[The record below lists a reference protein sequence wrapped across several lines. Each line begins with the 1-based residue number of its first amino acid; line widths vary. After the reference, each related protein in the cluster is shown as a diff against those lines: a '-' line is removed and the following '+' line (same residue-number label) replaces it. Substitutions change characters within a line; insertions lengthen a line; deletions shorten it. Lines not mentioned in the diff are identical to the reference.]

1 MSQAFGKRWVIKDKC
16 YDVIIYT
23 QQKDFRLN
31 LAWPTAQQVLSW
43 ILEKYS
49 FIYLLIWP
57 ICFIENKNFV
67 FPIGNS
73 PSPAMVNKVGVFR
86 NRSPVYTNKP
96 NEQHVGSKT
105 PHLEKAKELCYKHF
119 CWNEFSYIYGG

>member
-1 MSQAFGKRWVIKDKC
+1 MSQAVGKRWVIKDKC
-16 YDVIIYT
+16 YDIIIYT

-49 FIYLLIWP
+49 FIYFLIWP
-57 ICFIENKNFV
+57 KCFIENNNKKIFV

-73 PSPAMVNKVGVFR
+73 PSPAMVNKVGVFG
-86 NRSPVYTNKP
+86 NRSPVYTTNPVNNMSAWKY
-96 NEQHVGSKT
+96 
-105 PHLEKAKELCYKHF
+105 LFEKKQEKDLL
-119 CWNEFSYIYGG
+119 